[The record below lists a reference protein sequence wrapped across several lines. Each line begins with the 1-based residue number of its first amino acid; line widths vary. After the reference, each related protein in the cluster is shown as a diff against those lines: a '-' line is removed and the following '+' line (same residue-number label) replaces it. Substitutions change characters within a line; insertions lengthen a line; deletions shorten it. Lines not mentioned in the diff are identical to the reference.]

1 MKKISNET
9 MDTIASYMNDDIR
22 EELHFKLAPCDN
34 RTFLKAYYKRDP
46 EFMELLKNEF
56 DIVL

>member
-22 EELHFKLAPCDN
+22 EELRFKLAPCIN
-34 RTFLKAYYKRDP
+34 RTFLKEYCKRDT
-46 EFMELLKNEF
+46 EFEELLKNEF